1 LKHIEVQYGWQVQSF
16 TQDADGVDVV
26 LTSPETGQ
34 TRRVRAQFLAG
45 CDGAGS
51 VVRQGLGIDLDM
63 IDLRRL
69 AVKEL
74 GPRRVAGMRWR
85 SARPTATCIRPTKY
99 PTSTRWPPA
108 VST

>member
-1 LKHIEVQYGWQVQSF
+1 LKERCETDSKHIQVQYGWQVQSF

-34 TRRVRAQFLAG
+34 KRRVRAQYLAG

-63 IDLRRL
+63 IDL
-69 AVKEL
+69 
-74 GPRRVAGMRWR
+74 PPCSPTCR
-85 SARPTATCIRPTKY
+85 S
-99 PTSTRWPPA
+99 
-108 VST
+108 